1 MQPRSSLEHF
11 KPFQWRALIACK
23 RSLGLLHPRRYILKR
38 PFGLD
43 SAHFQ
48 LDDLVDEGFRNL
60 KKVWHAISGMRK
72 RGKV

>member
-1 MQPRSSLEHF
+1 M
-11 KPFQWRALIACK
+11 CK

-48 LDDLVDEGFRNL
+48 LDDLVYEGFRNL
-60 KKVWHAISGMRK
+60 KKVWHAISVMRK